1 MANTKNTP
9 RGETHPKAKLTN
21 EQVLKIRELYDM
33 GFSTNVIARN
43 YKVSEWNVK
52 EIVTKKT
59 WKHL

>member
-1 MANTKNTP
+1 MTNAKNTP
-9 RGETHPKAKLTN
+9 RGESHPKAKLTN

-43 YKVSEWNVK
+43 YKVSKWNIK